1 MLCSLAKRQ
10 QEMLAIETVQE
21 IVAFGRVADPTW
33 CKFCQEEEEEE
44 GHETSDD
51 SSSRSWLGKVYDYIF
66 G

>member
-1 MLCSLAKRQ
+1 MLL
-10 QEMLAIETVQE
+10 IGNVQE

-66 G
+66 GR